1 MHYCKP
7 IQLARANRLIMALF
21 AAAALF
27 SGCKN
32 HQSAKGP
39 SASAVN
45 VLKPPFPWMQ
55 PFIKIDS
62 VNPVLS
68 PGTGSFVDPIS
79 KKTVLWEE
87 KDVFNPAIVKKDGKV
102 YMLYRA
108 QDKVGKPGGT
118 SRVGLAVSN
127 DGLHFKRMPKPVL
140 YPENDGFKKYEW
152 EGGCEDP
159 RVVRDDNGMY
169 YMMYTAYEGT
179 TARLF
184 VATSTNLLSWK
195 KYGSVFGK
203 AYNGK
208 YALKWSKSGSVVSR
222 YIDGEPVAVK
232 INGKYWMYWG
242 DSQIWCA
249 TSDDLINWTPVEMK
263 KGEHPPVKLRGQAT
277 TVPDLK
283 VVLPTRDGMFDS
295 NLVESGPP
303 AMLTDAGILLLY
315 NSMNE
320 VSFGDKSLPEGSYDA
335 SQVLFDKN
343 DPTKI
348 IRRMNT
354 YFMRPEKPYEIT
366 GQVNQVCFIE
376 GLTQIGARWYLYYG
390 TADSKIAV
398 AVTKGD

>member
-1 MHYCKP
+1 MRY
-7 IQLARANRLIMALF
+7 F
-21 AAAALF
+21 TAAAWLAIILI
-27 SGCKN
+27 SGCQN
-32 HQSAKGP
+32 HHDAAKVTSKDSATMSSAP
-39 SASAVN
+39 SWA
-45 VLKPPFPWMQ
+45 LL

-62 VNPVLS
+62 VNPVLD
-68 PGTGSFVDPIS
+68 PGTGSFIDPILN
-79 KKTVLWEE
+79 KKVFWEA
-87 KDVFNPAIVKKDGKV
+87 KDVFNPAIVNKDGKI

-108 QDKVGKPGGT
+108 QDKTGKPAGT
-118 SRVGLAVSN
+118 SRIGLAVSD

-140 YPENDGFKKYEW
+140 YPAKDAFKTFEW

-159 RVVRDDNGMY
+159 RVVRDDKGLY
-169 YMMYTAYEGT
+169 YMMYTAYDGT

-184 VATSTNLLSWK
+184 VATSPDLLTWM

-208 YALKWSKSGSVVSR
+208 YALKWSKSGSVVSK
-222 YIDGEPVAVK
+222 YVDGEPVAVK

-249 TSDDLINWTPVEMK
+249 TSDDLINWMPVEMK
-263 KGEHPPVKLRGQAT
+263 KGETPPVKLRGQSL

-283 VVLPTRDGMFDS
+283 VVLPTREGMFDS

-303 AMLTDAGILLLY
+303 AMLTANGIVLLY

-320 VSFGDKSLPEGSYDA
+320 VSFGDKRLPEGSYNA

-343 DPTKI
+343 DPTRI
-348 IRRMNT
+348 ISRMNT
-354 YFMRPEKPYEIT
+354 YFFKPEKPYEIT

-376 GLTQIGARWYLYYG
+376 GLTQIKNKWYLYYG

-398 AVTKGD
+398 ATTKGN